1 MKSNARYTKRS
12 PLGSRPRR
20 NPNKMRATGA
30 TSIATTRSFV
40 RFVVR
45 RTIWR
50 PTIAKAANPKRAG
63 RIRKKAGGVR
73 IVPTKRTMVEF
84 VMSKKNPSTGGR
96 KILEA
101 GRTRPFPIR
110 RFAGLAKGEIR
121 AVRSTTTAT
130 NKVRACGARTSARN
144 GRSTEA

>member
-50 PTIAKAANPKRAG
+50 PTIAKAANPTRAG
-63 RIRKKAGGVR
+63 RTRKKAGGVR
-73 IVPTKRTMVEF
+73 IVPTKRTTVEF
-84 VMSKKNPSTGGR
+84 EMSKKNPKRRLGKGLVRPASKTPFRGLGQGSDQGR
-96 KILEA
+96 QEHDD
-101 GRTRPFPIR
+101 GDEQGE
-110 RFAGLAKGEIR
+110 GLR
-121 AVRSTTTAT
+121 
-130 NKVRACGARTSARN
+130 
-144 GRSTEA
+144 